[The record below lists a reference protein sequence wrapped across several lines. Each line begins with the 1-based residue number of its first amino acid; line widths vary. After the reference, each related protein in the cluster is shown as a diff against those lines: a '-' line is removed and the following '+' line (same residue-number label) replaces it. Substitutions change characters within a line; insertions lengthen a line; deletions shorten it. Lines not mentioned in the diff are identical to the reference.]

1 MIEVWYAIFGVCAI
15 TYVLLDGRNCGAGAL
30 HLIAAERLQVV
41 AAIGPLWSW
50 HEVWLIGLG
59 GLLFVASLRFLATA
73 FSGYYLALYLV
84 L

>member
-50 HEVWLIGLG
+50 HEV
-59 GLLFVASLRFLATA
+59 
-73 FSGYYLALYLV
+73 
-84 L
+84 